1 MSSNRMSA
9 ALSVLMTRNFS
20 KIFLRARRAL
30 EFSHGLDPKRTF
42 GASRGPP
49 ARNFFSLQA
58 LPCITTPE
66 RFLMRTILLGLLAV
80 AGIAIA
86 TPVVSPASAQV
97 RVETPAGD
105 VRVGPGHDRDRDR
118 DYDRRRH
125 RDHRCHTVTIRRD
138 DGSVRRTRRCD

>member
-1 MSSNRMSA
+1 
-9 ALSVLMTRNFS
+9 
-20 KIFLRARRAL
+20 
-30 EFSHGLDPKRTF
+30 
-42 GASRGPP
+42 
-49 ARNFFSLQA
+49 
-58 LPCITTPE
+58 
-66 RFLMRTILLGLLAV
+66 MRTILLGLLAV

-138 DGSVRRTRRCD
+138 DGSVRRIRRCD